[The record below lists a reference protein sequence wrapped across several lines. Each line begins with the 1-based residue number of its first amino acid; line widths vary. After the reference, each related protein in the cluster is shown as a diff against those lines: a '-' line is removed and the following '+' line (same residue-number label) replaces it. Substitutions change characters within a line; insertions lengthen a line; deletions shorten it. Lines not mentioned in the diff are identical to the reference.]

1 MGLFQALDWARE
13 EMIVTTETGGDGCLE
28 KKGEQGIFNFLA
40 PLIKLCFQARGELF
54 SFFSA
59 PFQQS

>member
-13 EMIVTTETGGDGCLE
+13 ETILTTEARGDGCLGKE
-28 KKGEQGIFNFLA
+28 GEQGIFNFLA

-54 SFFSA
+54 SFSLP